1 MKIQTLGI
9 LLAIL
14 AATFYAIS
22 FPFSKILLEFIP
34 STLMA
39 GFLYLGAGICMVIV
53 GFLKKVYNFSKKI
66 ETKTKQFSKMD
77 LLFVLVIK

>member
-1 MKIQTLGI
+1 
-9 LLAIL
+9 
-14 AATFYAIS
+14 
-22 FPFSKILLEFIP
+22 
-34 STLMA
+34 MA

-77 LLFVLVIK
+77 LLFVIVIK